1 MVAPIAEAPGRK
13 GNSQKELFP
22 DKSNRRDGQA
32 ENPMTKTKEGFKRGS
47 SDRRDNPNI
56 HGLQYLRPQFQNQ
69 RTESSSRAVKETISH
84 DSRQDT
90 PSHLHRASSRPD
102 IHPTDE
108 RKPSSNSIRKA
119 DEEMPAYKFVKCR
132 QIPSRVSAKD
142 LFSAFSFLDNPTLV
156 TILRKPTGSSLAFVQ
171 FSHSSLAKKT
181 MKELDGTSIGG
192 RSLSLV
198 LAPKVDRER
207 GSSAENWGAEDQRK
221 WNDKEVKRLN
231 KLFENRCNMFTDYFV
246 AFTNDIETQYPQE
259 TPLQRKKRVFK
270 IFEASKE
277 KAYQHLKSKV
287 SLYDT
292 DNVQQLM
299 PPTTTPQLVHLEAL
313 SLNTMHYSERIAN
326 MRLLRIAWQRDIRLP
341 ARRYGKNVERLV
353 NLRNIIAHIL
363 EGPMTTIVPW
373 DEILPY
379 LRDDL
384 DDVHAAQAESDLE
397 WDSCFDAYIAESQ
410 NPNDDHSGVVEEA
423 WYDQGR

>member
-1 MVAPIAEAPGRK
+1 MVAPIAEPPGRK

-32 ENPMTKTKEGFKRGS
+32 ENPMEGFKRGS

-69 RTESSSRAVKETISH
+69 RAESSSRAVKETISH

-108 RKPSSNSIRKA
+108 RKPSSNSICKA
-119 DEEMPAYKFVKCR
+119 DEEMPAY
-132 QIPSRVSAKD
+132 
-142 LFSAFSFLDNPTLV
+142 N
-156 TILRKPTGSSLAFVQ
+156 LAFVQ
-171 FSHSSLAKKT
+171 LSHSSLAKKT
-181 MKELDGTSIGG
+181 MKELDGTCIGG

-292 DNVQQLM
+292 DNVQAQQLM

-313 SLNTMHYSERIAN
+313 SLNIMHYSERIAN

-373 DEILPY
+373 DEILPS